1 MSAINTPGRALQTV
15 YSARAMLH
23 ESSTTET

>member
-23 ESSTTET
+23 ESSTT